1 MPDVQLNMNT
11 DEYYRL
17 GDLLYSLMLE
27 SHNDTAVAIAE
38 HISGDVSSF
47 AALMNEKAAQIG
59 CTGTHFITPNG
70 LDATE
75 TVDGTEYIHGTT
87 AADLCLIM
95 SYCIKNDTFLSITQT
110 ASHTFTNYSIGDDGN
125 AVPGNRS
132 FTVNNKNAFLHMMDG
147 VISGKTG
154 FTGNAGY
161 CYVGAC
167 KNEGRTFIIALLGC
181 GWPNN
186 KSYKW
191 KDTMKLLEY
200 GKENFHKEVYWQ
212 EPAIPEIQV
221 KDGVSENSTVSDE
234 SPAQSEQ
241 NLSAGLGKAAFIK
254 GVIQAEDSDKK
265 KEVLLKDSEKV
276 TCNVRLQK
284 SLAAPVKKGQKIGQ
298 VTFSIGELVLDDY
311 FVTADRNIV
320 KITYLWCINK
330 VFHDFFH

>member
-1 MPDVQLNMNT
+1 
-11 DEYYRL
+11 
-17 GDLLYSLMLE
+17 
-27 SHNDTAVAIAE
+27 
-38 HISGDVSSF
+38 
-47 AALMNEKAAQIG
+47 
-59 CTGTHFITPNG
+59 
-70 LDATE
+70 
-75 TVDGTEYIHGTT
+75 
-87 AADLCLIM
+87 M
-95 SYCIKNDTFLSITQT
+95 SYAIKNKTFLHITQT
-110 ASHTFTNYSIGDDGN
+110 RDYSFYDLS
-125 AVPGNRS
+125 GNRQFS
-132 FTVNNKNAFLHMMDG
+132 VHNANAFLDMTPDA
-147 VISGKTG
+147 ISGKTG

-234 SPAQSEQ
+234 SPAQSGQ

-320 KITYLWCINK
+320 KITYLWCVNK

>member
-1 MPDVQLNMNT
+1 
-11 DEYYRL
+11 
-17 GDLLYSLMLE
+17 MLQ
-27 SHNDTAVAIAE
+27 NC
-38 HISGDVSSF
+38 G
-47 AALMNEKAAQIG
+47 
-59 CTGTHFITPNG
+59 
-70 LDATE
+70 
-75 TVDGTEYIHGTT
+75 
-87 AADLCLIM
+87 
-95 SYCIKNDTFLSITQT
+95 
-110 ASHTFTNYSIGDDGN
+110 
-125 AVPGNRS
+125 
-132 FTVNNKNAFLHMMDG
+132 
-147 VISGKTG
+147 
-154 FTGNAGY
+154 
-161 CYVGAC
+161 
-167 KNEGRTFIIALLGC
+167 

-320 KITYLWCINK
+320 KITYFWCVNK